1 MMAEYRRVEGLH
13 SSSRRRCLIVSND
26 LSDKMQ
32 ERNPKSVKAPR
43 NHVTQSFIS
52 SLTLLHHP
60 QDLFRIVPYADEHGG
75 DEDSCVF
82 YTR

>member
-13 SSSRRRCLIVSND
+13 SSSRRRCLIAMIFRTRCRNET
-26 LSDKMQ
+26 LNLWKRQ
-32 ERNPKSVKAPR
+32 E
-43 NHVTQSFIS
+43 T
-52 SLTLLHHP
+52 TLLKASHLHLLYSTP
-60 QDLFRIVPYADEHGG
+60 RQDLFRIVPNANEHGG